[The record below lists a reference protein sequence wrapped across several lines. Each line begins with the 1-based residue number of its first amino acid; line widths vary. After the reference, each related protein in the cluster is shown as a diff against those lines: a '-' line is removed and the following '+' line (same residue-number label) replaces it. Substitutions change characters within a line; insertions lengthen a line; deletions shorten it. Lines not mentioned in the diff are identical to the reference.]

1 MQTKALILTPIYP
14 WPGDPYEG
22 IFIHNQVMNLARQG
36 VNCRILTYRP
46 GPPGFPDWVAR
57 FSWLRHPRRWVFRP
71 HESNGVSI
79 AHAFYSQQRMRGDD
93 IIPSIAEALIRFIKT
108 HPEHR
113 EVNVV
118 YAHWLW
124 TGGAAGLMLR
134 DYFGWPVV
142 AIARGSEMHYWQTIH
157 PHCLPYVKRVIY
169 EADTVVANCEGLR
182 HQAEK
187 LAPDCA
193 GRIEVVYNGC
203 NAEKFRP
210 AKDKLAVRRRL
221 GFDAESRLLLF
232 CGSIIERKGIY
243 ELAEAW
249 NSFASVHRE
258 WQLIAVGR
266 IVDRTLGKLLKQAS
280 KGRVHLAGPVS
291 HERVKM
297 FMQAADAYI
306 QPSRFEGLANATMEA
321 MATGLPVIATD
332 TNGQRELICN
342 GVNGWLVPP
351 GDAAALTASLEVM
364 VEDPRQA
371 QQFGLA
377 ARRTIE
383 SKFYPVHEAKRLAT
397 ILEHRAKEKRA
408 EMTLQPAVK
417 TL

>member
-1 MQTKALILTPIYP
+1 MQTRALILTPIYP

-22 IFIHNQVMNLARQG
+22 IFIHHQIMNIARQG

-46 GPPGFPDWVAR
+46 GPPGFPDWLAR
-57 FSWLRHPRRWVFRP
+57 WSWLRHPWRWMFRS
-71 HESNGVSI
+71 HESDGVSI
-79 AHAFYSQQRMRGDD
+79 AHTFYAQRRMRGDD
-93 IIPSIAEALIRFIKT
+93 IIPSIAESLIRFIKT
-108 HPEHR
+108 HPEHKD
-113 EVNVV
+113 VNVV

-124 TGGAAGLMLR
+124 TGGAAALMLR

-142 AIARGSEMHYWQTIH
+142 TIARGSEMHYWQTIH
-157 PHCLPYVKRVIY
+157 PYCLPYVKRVIY

-187 LAPDCA
+187 LVPDCA
-193 GRIEVVYNGC
+193 DRIEVVYNGC
-203 NAEKFRP
+203 NTNKFRP
-210 AKDKLAVRRRL
+210 AKDKLALRRRL
-221 GFDAESRLLLF
+221 GLDTQSRLLLF

-249 NSFASVHRE
+249 NKFASAHPE
-258 WQLIAVGR
+258 WQLIALGR
-266 IVDRTLGKLLKQAS
+266 IVDISLAKLLKRAS
-280 KGRVHLAGPVS
+280 NGRVLLVGPVS
-291 HERVKM
+291 HERVTM
-297 FMQAADAYI
+297 FMQAVDAYI

-351 GDAAALTASLEVM
+351 GDAAALTESLEAI
-364 VEDPRQA
+364 VEDSHRA

-377 ARRTIE
+377 ARRSIE
-383 SKFYPVHEAKRLAT
+383 SKFDPVREAKRLAT
-397 ILEHRAKEKRA
+397 ILEHHAKEKRA
-408 EMTLQPAVK
+408 EITLQP
-417 TL
+417 TLSR

>member
-22 IFIHNQVMNLARQG
+22 IFIHNQIMNLARQG
-36 VNCRILTYRP
+36 VDCRILTYRP
-46 GPPGFPDWVAR
+46 GPPGFPDRLAR
-57 FSWLRHPRRWVFRP
+57 WSWLRHPLRWVFRS

-79 AHAFYSQQRMRGDD
+79 AHTFYAQRRVRGEDV
-93 IIPSIAEALIRFIKT
+93 IPSIAESLIRFIKT
-108 HPEHR
+108 HPDHR
-113 EVNVV
+113 EVDVV

-124 TGGAAGLMLR
+124 TGGAAALMLR
-134 DYFGWPVV
+134 EHFGWPAV

-157 PHCLPYVKRVIY
+157 PYCLPYVKRVIY
-169 EADTVVANCEGLR
+169 EADGVVANCGGLR
-182 HQAEK
+182 QQAEK
-187 LAPDCA
+187 LVPDRA
-193 GRIEVVYNGC
+193 GHIEVVYNGC
-203 NAEKFRP
+203 DAERFRP

-221 GFDAESRLLLF
+221 GLATRSRLLLF

-249 NSFASVHRE
+249 NSFAPSHPE

-266 IVDRTLGKLLKQAS
+266 IVDRSLAKLLKRA
-280 KGRVHLAGPVS
+280 GNERVHLAGPVS

-351 GDAAALTASLEVM
+351 GDAAALASPLEAM
-364 VEDPRQA
+364 VEDSERA
-371 QQFGLA
+371 RQFGLA
-377 ARRTIE
+377 ARLTIQ
-383 SKFYPVHEAKRLAT
+383 SKFDPVHEAKRLAA
-397 ILEHRAKEKRA
+397 ILEHHAKEKKA
-408 EMTLQPAVK
+408 EITLQPIA
-417 TL
+417 

>member
-1 MQTKALILTPIYP
+1 
-14 WPGDPYEG
+14 
-22 IFIHNQVMNLARQG
+22 
-36 VNCRILTYRP
+36 
-46 GPPGFPDWVAR
+46 
-57 FSWLRHPRRWVFRP
+57 
-71 HESNGVSI
+71 
-79 AHAFYSQQRMRGDD
+79 MRGDD
-93 IIPSIAEALIRFIKT
+93 VIPSIAESLIRFIKT

-221 GFDAESRLLLF
+221 GLDARSRLLLF
-232 CGSIIERKGIY
+232 CGSIIERKGIN

-266 IVDRTLGKLLKQAS
+266 IVDRRLAKLLKQAS
-280 KGRVHLAGPVS
+280 NGRVHLAGPVS
-291 HERVKM
+291 HERVRM

-351 GDAAALTASLEVM
+351 GDAAALTASLEAM
-364 VEDPRQA
+364 VEDSERA

-383 SKFYPVHEAKRLAT
+383 SKFDPVHEAKRLAA
-397 ILEHRAKEKRA
+397 ILEHHAKEKKA
-408 EMTLQPAVK
+408 EITLQPTAK

>member
-14 WPGDPYEG
+14 WPCDPYEG
-22 IFIHNQVMNLARQG
+22 IFIHNQIMNLARQG
-36 VNCRILTYRP
+36 VACRILTYRP
-46 GPPGFPDWVAR
+46 GPPGFPDWLAR
-57 FSWLRHPRRWVFRP
+57 RSWLRHPLRWVFRS
-71 HESNGVSI
+71 HESNKVSI
-79 AHAFYSQQRMRGDD
+79 AHAFYAQRRMRGDD
-93 IIPSIAEALIRFIKT
+93 IIPSVAESLIRFIKA

-113 EVNVV
+113 ETNVV

-187 LAPDCA
+187 LVPDSA

-203 NAEKFRP
+203 DAEKFRP
-210 AKDKLAVRRRL
+210 AEDKLAVRRRL
-221 GFDAESRLLLF
+221 GLDTQSRLLLF
-232 CGSIIERKGIY
+232 CGSIIERKGIN

-266 IVDRTLGKLLKQAS
+266 IVDRRLAKLLKRAS
-280 KGRVHLAGPVS
+280 NGRVHLVGPVS
-291 HERVKM
+291 HERVRM

-351 GDAAALTASLEVM
+351 GDAAALAESLEAVI
-364 VEDPRQA
+364 EDSERA
-371 QQFGLA
+371 RQFGLA

-383 SKFYPVHEAKRLAT
+383 SKFDPVREAKRLAS
-397 ILEHRAKEKRA
+397 ILEHSVKGKKA
-408 EMTLQPAVK
+408 EITLPPIVW
-417 TL
+417 